1 MFIFWTSPINLNCT
15 HFSENNCICDS
26 VHQHVKDEKYSH
38 CNQFGKLLQDPYK
51 YALYK
56 TSETIEISNKYTCNN
71 YRDVPVDSSNPDR
84 HESMNTEEESC
95 KSKDYEKWLYLHYN
109 ITQNQTLYREKK
121 AQTGRIW
128 WLFCFCILSFATTN
142 LYWRDWCGKCRRWF
156 CIDSNLTVYH
166 RIHTGKQP
174 YKYNI
179 CDKFFTQCSGLKTHQ
194 RIHAGEKTYGCKKC
208 RNSFIEKSSFDR
220 HLFFFSLYNIH
231 LYVAGFLKIL

>member
-1 MFIFWTSPINLNCT
+1 MFIFGTSPINLNCT

-95 KSKDYEKWLYLHYN
+95 KSKDYEKCLYLHYN

-121 AQTGRIW
+121 HRQGEYDDYFVSAYCLLQQQIYIGETGMGNAEDGSVLTQTSLYIIEYILESNPTSITFVTNSLPSAQVLKHIKEFMLGRK
-128 WLFCFCILSFATTN
+128 LMDAKNVETPLLKNQVLTDTSF
-142 LYWRDWCGKCRRWF
+142 
-156 CIDSNLTVYH
+156 
-166 RIHTGKQP
+166 
-174 YKYNI
+174 
-179 CDKFFTQCSGLKTHQ
+179 
-194 RIHAGEKTYGCKKC
+194 
-208 RNSFIEKSSFDR
+208 
-220 HLFFFSLYNIH
+220 FFFS
-231 LYVAGFLKIL
+231 V